1 MPRARRLSA
10 SASGIIPRRRAA
22 ELSARAASSLASP
35 LASIIITHGNL
46 KMHESPYP
54 ARRFDPDRPSG
65 TELILGNVAKISDAV
80 SSTRVALAKLE
91 ATTNAA
97 LADLERRIAA
107 VLAATKA
114 ALADADRRDA
124 LRRGRRP

>member
-1 MPRARRLSA
+1 M
-10 SASGIIPRRRAA
+10 
-22 ELSARAASSLASP
+22 
-35 LASIIITHGNL
+35 
-46 KMHESPYP
+46 
-54 ARRFDPDRPSG
+54 
-65 TELILGNVAKISDAV
+65 AKISDAV